1 MSWKSVSSCM
11 FLTFRKSKILKYSE
25 KVWVHGHSCSL
36 YIPIRNIQG
45 LTPSHFWHF
54 LAPFV
59 KKCMSLYVSGP
70 LTTDQE
76 HTRTGT
82 FWWKGVSPCMFLA
95 NSYRLREY
103 TRTHTFSLNIWWKG
117 VSPCMFLLCI
127 YKGQKY
133 TRSHTFSE
141 KVWVLVCLTIIQI
154 GKVQKNIFLRAS
166 FDHCDEFFTLNWN
179 GYESIKSSYL

>member
-82 FWWKGVSPCMFLA
+82 FWWKGVSPCTFLA

-117 VSPCMFLLCI
+117 VSPCMFCHISLRYHWESPVLFLQCLMNWSLFF
-127 YKGQKY
+127 KLRAFSVFAMWQEH
-133 TRSHTFSE
+133 TRSHTFSPN
-141 KVWVLVCLTIIQI
+141 V
-154 GKVQKNIFLRAS
+154 
-166 FDHCDEFFTLNWN
+166 
-179 GYESIKSSYL
+179 

>member
-11 FLTFRKSKILKYSE
+11 FLTFTKSKILKYSE

-82 FWWKGVSPCMFLA
+82 FWWKGVSPCTFLA

-117 VSPCMFLLCI
+117 VTPCMFLPHTICGGTDV
-127 YKGQKY
+127 KGKIIPKC
-133 TRSHTFSE
+133 FS
-141 KVWVLVCLTIIQI
+141 
-154 GKVQKNIFLRAS
+154 GKFKKNKGSKPGGFLRNLPGNKEY
-166 FDHCDEFFTLNWN
+166 FLEN
-179 GYESIKSSYL
+179 

>member
-82 FWWKGVSPCMFLA
+82 FWWKGVSPCTFLA

-117 VSPCMFLLCI
+117 VSPCMFLPHTYCHTGDIHFLYISLQNSIKCGLENI
-127 YKGQKY
+127 DEFQCLICGKTYMWQEH
-133 TRSHTFSE
+133 TRTHTFSPN
-141 KVWVLVCLTIIQI
+141 V
-154 GKVQKNIFLRAS
+154 
-166 FDHCDEFFTLNWN
+166 
-179 GYESIKSSYL
+179 

>member
-1 MSWKSVSSCM
+1 MNSEKVRNPKMSWKSVSSCM

-117 VSPCMFLLCI
+117 VSPCMFLPHSL
-127 YKGQKY
+127 KP
-133 TRSHTFSE
+133 FSISSTTAFADRE
-141 KVWVLVCLTIIQI
+141 KRNSSLVL
-154 GKVQKNIFLRAS
+154 
-166 FDHCDEFFTLNWN
+166 
-179 GYESIKSSYL
+179 

>member
-117 VSPCMFLLCI
+117 VSPCMFLPHIISKCI
-127 YKGQKY
+127 LLWKRISNLYFNLVCGV
-133 TRSHTFSE
+133 SFE
-141 KVWVLVCLTIIQI
+141 KVRCSVWVTA
-154 GKVQKNIFLRAS
+154 GAWRMA
-166 FDHCDEFFTLNWN
+166 
-179 GYESIKSSYL
+179 G

>member
-117 VSPCMFLLCI
+117 VSPCMFLPHRVLSFYSIHCF
-127 YKGQKY
+127 
-133 TRSHTFSE
+133 FSNN
-141 KVWVLVCLTIIQI
+141 IISIESTSMPLFFQSI
-154 GKVQKNIFLRAS
+154 CAKRWPMPIVLRA
-166 FDHCDEFFTLNWN
+166 TN
-179 GYESIKSSYL
+179 

>member
-82 FWWKGVSPCMFLA
+82 FWWKGVSPCTFLA

-117 VSPCMFLLCI
+117 VTPCMFLPHTIQPFIFKARNLSSARANHYARVKLRWI
-127 YKGQKY
+127 KGERRMNPSFY
-133 TRSHTFSE
+133 SRPHHRSF
-141 KVWVLVCLTIIQI
+141 IP
-154 GKVQKNIFLRAS
+154 G
-166 FDHCDEFFTLNWN
+166 
-179 GYESIKSSYL
+179 GYYMVG

>member
-1 MSWKSVSSCM
+1 MNSEKVRNPKMSWKSVSSCM

-82 FWWKGVSPCMFLA
+82 FWWKGVSPCTFLA

-117 VSPCMFLLCI
+117 VSPCMFLPHTTLTDVHFI
-127 YKGQKY
+127 QS
-133 TRSHTFSE
+133 RSRNTKIVDKIVENH
-141 KVWVLVCLTIIQI
+141 
-154 GKVQKNIFLRAS
+154 
-166 FDHCDEFFTLNWN
+166 
-179 GYESIKSSYL
+179 

>member
-82 FWWKGVSPCMFLA
+82 FWWKGVSPCTFLA

-117 VSPCMFLLCI
+117 VSPCMFLPHKL
-127 YKGQKY
+127 Y
-133 TRSHTFSE
+133 TVFNINKLPTIWRKTGFNLQWLSNWRKANSL
-141 KVWVLVCLTIIQI
+141 VWCV
-154 GKVQKNIFLRAS
+154 F
-166 FDHCDEFFTLNWN
+166 
-179 GYESIKSSYL
+179 